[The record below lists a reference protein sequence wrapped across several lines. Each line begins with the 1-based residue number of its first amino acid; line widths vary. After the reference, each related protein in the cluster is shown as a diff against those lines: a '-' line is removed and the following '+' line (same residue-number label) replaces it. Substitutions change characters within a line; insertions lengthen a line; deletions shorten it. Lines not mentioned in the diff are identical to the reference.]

1 MLLDLIRNTMKNI
14 LLIIHFLFLFLSG
27 IQAQF
32 PVGHTTITFNDPTRT
47 GGFGTG
53 GGTGRQIQ
61 TEIYYPA
68 VSAGNNVIAATGEF
82 PLIVFGHGFV
92 MSWDAYQNIWEHYS
106 SLGYI
111 VAFPRTEG
119 SFSPSHSDFGMD
131 LRLVV
136 QKVQDL
142 NTLTSS
148 ILSGKIHPNAA
159 IIGHSMGGGATIL
172 AAENNSS
179 IKTIVGLAPANTAP
193 SAIVAAVNVTV
204 PALIFSGSQDG
215 VTPAAE
221 HHTPIYQG
229 LNSSCKTFVSI
240 LGGGH
245 CYYANTNFNC
255 DFGETTSSTG
265 ISITRAQQQERT
277 YSLLDPWLD
286 FTLRENC
293 DAYSVFVNAT
303 ATTSFLSESNC
314 SASLFP
320 VISESFNTLTASV
333 SGISYQWYLNG
344 NMLPNSNAIT
354 FTALEIGSYTVEVTF
369 ENSCS
374 ETSLPFILSELG
386 SKELDLKYVFYPNPT
401 EDFVTFNNPNFV
413 PLTIQFLNISG
424 EIVSEQNVV
433 DKIDLRFLEEG
444 IYFLKIDKD
453 TYKIVKN

>member
-68 VSAGNNVIAATGEF
+68 VSIGNNVIAATGEF

-148 ILSGKIHPNAA
+148 ILSGKTHPNSA

-179 IKTIVGLAPANTAP
+179 IKTIVGLAPANTSP

-204 PALIFSGSQDG
+204 PALVFSGSQDG

-277 YSLLDPWLD
+277 YSVLDPWLD
-286 FTLRENC
+286 YTLRENC
-293 DAYSVFVNAT
+293 AAYPVFVT
-303 ATTSFLSESNC
+303 AAEATSFLSESNC
-314 SASLFP
+314 SAGLFP
-320 VISESFNTLTASV
+320 VISESFNTLTSSV

-344 NMLPNSNAIT
+344 NMLPNSNAIA

-369 ENSCS
+369 ENNCS

-401 EDFVTFNNPNFV
+401 EDFVTFNNPNFA

-453 TYKIVKN
+453 RYKIVKH

>member
-1 MLLDLIRNTMKNI
+1 MKNI
-14 LLIIHFLFLFLSG
+14 LLSFLFLFLVLSG
-27 IQAQF
+27 FQAQF
-32 PVGHTTITFNDPTRT
+32 AVGHATITFNDPART

-68 VSAGNNVIAATGEF
+68 VSAGNNVAASNGVF
-82 PLIVFGHGFV
+82 PVIVFGHGFV
-92 MSWDAYQNIWEHYS
+92 MSWDAYQNIWEHYA

-119 SFSPSHSDFGMD
+119 TFSPSHGEFGMD

-136 QKVQDL
+136 QKVQEL
-142 NTLTSS
+142 NATSGS
-148 ILSGKIHPNAA
+148 ILFGKIHPNSA

-179 IKTIVGLAPANTAP
+179 IKTIVGLAPANTTP
-193 SAIVAAVNVTV
+193 SAISAAVNVTV

-215 VTPAAE
+215 VTPAAV

-245 CYYANTNFNC
+245 CYYANSNFNC

-277 YSLLDPWLD
+277 YSVLDPWLD
-286 FTLRENC
+286 YTLRENC
-293 DAYSVFVNAT
+293 AAYPVFVT
-303 ATTSFLSESNC
+303 AAEATSFLSESNC
-314 SASLFP
+314 SAGLFP
-320 VISESFNTLTASV
+320 VISESFNTLTSSV
-333 SGISYQWYLNG
+333 NGISYQWYLNG
-344 NMLPNSNAIT
+344 NMLPNSNTIA
-354 FTALEIGSYTVEVTF
+354 FTATEIGSYTVEVTF
-369 ENSCS
+369 ENNCS

-386 SKELDLKYVFYPNPT
+386 SKELWMEYTFHPNPT
-401 EDFVTFNNPNFV
+401 TDFVNFTNPSMV
-413 PLTIQFLNISG
+413 PLTIQLLNLSG
-424 EIVSEQNVV
+424 EVVSEQKVL
-433 DKIDLRFLEEG
+433 DKIDLRFLVEG
-444 IYFLKIDKD
+444 IYFFKIEKY
-453 TYKIVKN
+453 TYKIVKQ

>member
-1 MLLDLIRNTMKNI
+1 MKNI
-14 LLIIHFLFLFLSG
+14 LLSICFLFLFLTG
-27 IQAQF
+27 FQAQF
-32 PVGHTTITFNDPTRT
+32 AVGHVTITFNDPSRT

-68 VSAGNNVIAATGEF
+68 ASAGNNVAAANGVF
-82 PLIVFGHGFV
+82 PVIVFGHGFV
-92 MSWDAYQNIWEHYS
+92 MSWDAYQNIWEHYA

-119 SFSPSHSDFGMD
+119 SFSPSHGEFGKD

-136 QKVQDL
+136 QKVQEL
-142 NTLTSS
+142 NSSAGS
-148 ILSGKIHPNAA
+148 ILNGKVHPNAA

-179 IKTIVGLAPANTAP
+179 IKTIVGLAPANTTP
-193 SAIVAAVNVTV
+193 SASVAAGNVTV

-255 DFGETTSSTG
+255 DFGESTSSTG
-265 ISITRAQQQERT
+265 ISITRAQQQQRT
-277 YSLLDPWLD
+277 YSVLDPWLD
-286 FTLRENC
+286 YILRENC
-293 DAYSVFVNAT
+293 DAYAVFVNA
-303 ATTSFLSESNC
+303 AAATSFLSESNC
-314 SASLFP
+314 SAGLFP
-320 VISESFNTLTASV
+320 VISESFNTLTSSV

-344 NMLPNSNAIT
+344 NMLPNSNAIS
-354 FTALEIGSYTVEVTF
+354 FTATETGSYTVQVTF
-369 ENSCS
+369 ENNCS
-374 ETSLPFILSELG
+374 ETSLPFILSALG
-386 SKELDLKYVFYPNPT
+386 TNDLEMEYTFHPNPT
-401 EDFVTFNNPNFV
+401 VDFVTFNNPYLV
-413 PLTIQFLNISG
+413 PLTIQLYNLSG
-424 EIVSEQNVV
+424 EIVSEQMVL
-433 DKIDLRFLEEG
+433 DKIDFRFLVEG
-444 IYFLKIDKD
+444 IYFLKIGKNMH
-453 TYKIVKN
+453 KIVKH

>member
-1 MLLDLIRNTMKNI
+1 MKNI
-14 LLIIHFLFLFLSG
+14 LLSIFFLFSFLSAF
-27 IQAQF
+27 QAQYA
-32 PVGHTTITFNDPTRT
+32 VGHTTITFNDPTRT

-68 VSAGNNVIAATGEF
+68 VSAGNNVSAATGAF
-82 PLIVFGHGFV
+82 PVIVFGHGFV

-119 SFSPSHSDFGMD
+119 SFSPNHGEFGMD

-136 QKVQDL
+136 QKLQEL
-142 NTLTSS
+142 NTSASS
-148 ILSGKIHPNAA
+148 ILNGKIHPNSA

-179 IKTIVGLAPANTAP
+179 IKTIVGLAPANTTP
-193 SAIVAAVNVTV
+193 SAISAAVNVTV

-215 VTPAAE
+215 VTPAAD
-221 HHTPIYQG
+221 HHIPIYQG

-277 YSLLDPWLD
+277 YSVLDPWLD
-286 FTLRENC
+286 YILRENC
-293 DAYSVFVNAT
+293 DAYPVFVNA
-303 ATTSFLSESNC
+303 AAATSFLSESNC
-314 SASLFP
+314 STSLFP

-344 NMLPNSNAIT
+344 NMLPNSNAIA
-354 FTALEIGSYTVEVTF
+354 FAASEIGSYTVEVTF
-369 ENSCS
+369 ENNCS
-374 ETSLPFILSELG
+374 ETSLPYILSALE
-386 SKELDLKYVFYPNPT
+386 SKELEMEYVFYPNPT
-401 EDFVTFNNPNFV
+401 ADFVHFNNPALV
-413 PLTIQFLNISG
+413 PITIQLFNLSG
-424 EIVSEQNVV
+424 EIVSEQKELNQ
-433 DKIDLRFLEEG
+433 IDIRFLVEG
-444 IYFLKIDKD
+444 IYFLKIGKY
-453 TYKIVKN
+453 TYKIVKH

>member
-1 MLLDLIRNTMKNI
+1 MKNI
-14 LLIIHFLFLFLSG
+14 LLSIFFLFSFLSVF
-27 IQAQF
+27 QAQYA
-32 PVGHTTITFNDPTRT
+32 VGHTTITFNDPTRT

-68 VSAGNNVIAATGEF
+68 VSAGNNVSAATGAF
-82 PLIVFGHGFV
+82 PVIVFGHGFV

-119 SFSPSHSDFGMD
+119 SFSPNHGEFGMD

-136 QKVQDL
+136 QKLQEL
-142 NTLTSS
+142 NTSASS
-148 ILSGKIHPNAA
+148 ILNGKIHPNSA

-179 IKTIVGLAPANTAP
+179 IKTIVGLAPANTTP
-193 SAIVAAVNVTV
+193 SAISAAVNVTV

-215 VTPAAE
+215 VTPAE
-221 HHTPIYQG
+221 VHHTPIYQG

-245 CYYANTNFNC
+245 CYYANSNFNC

-277 YSLLDPWLD
+277 YSVLDPWLD
-286 FTLRENC
+286 YTLRENC
-293 DAYSVFVNAT
+293 AAYPVFVT
-303 ATTSFLSESNC
+303 AAEATSFLSESNC
-314 SASLFP
+314 SAGLFP
-320 VISESFNTLTASV
+320 VISESFNTLTSSV
-333 SGISYQWYLNG
+333 NGISYQWYLNG
-344 NMLPNSNAIT
+344 NMLPNSNTIA
-354 FTALEIGSYTVEVTF
+354 FTATEIGSYTVEVTF
-369 ENSCS
+369 ENNCS

-386 SKELDLKYVFYPNPT
+386 SKELWMEYTFHPNPT
-401 EDFVTFNNPNFV
+401 TDFVNFTNPSMV
-413 PLTIQFLNISG
+413 PLTIQLLNLSG
-424 EIVSEQNVV
+424 EVVSEQKVL
-433 DKIDLRFLEEG
+433 DKIDLRFLIEG
-444 IYFLKIDKD
+444 IYFFKIEKF
-453 TYKIVKN
+453 TYKIVKQ